1 MIYCQNDLLWNN
13 FILQKMARHTRAG
26 QAVNEKTRPQDSP
39 DLNPQ

>member
-1 MIYCQNDLLWNN
+1 
-13 FILQKMARHTRAG
+13 MARHTRAG